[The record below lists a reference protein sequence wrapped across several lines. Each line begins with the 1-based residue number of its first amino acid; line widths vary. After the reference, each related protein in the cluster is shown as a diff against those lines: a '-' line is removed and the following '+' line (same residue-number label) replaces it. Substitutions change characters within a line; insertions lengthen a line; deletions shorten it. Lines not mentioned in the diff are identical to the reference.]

1 MEYVQP
7 VGGLANDPYLD
18 ANPVGGIEGSPVPA
32 AAIEHPM
39 RELVALI
46 ADAGLAPTGASLTQV
61 AAAVRTLMQ
70 KQAASIS
77 VAGGTADA
85 ITAAYSPVIAALV
98 NGMTLQVRAAS
109 VNATAT
115 PTFTPASPAIAA
127 KTIVK
132 GNNLPLVAGDIA
144 GAGHW
149 VELRYDA
156 TLDKWVIANPA
167 KGISSASPAV
177 QGAAKNLVLSTTGTN
192 ASISVGFDELVIGN
206 GAGEY
211 AVDRNIAATIN
222 TATLG
227 AGGLDTG
234 ALAATTWYSVWRI
247 GKSDGTRSWLISLH
261 ATAPTMPV
269 GYTLKARI
277 GWVRTDGTGNKY
289 PLPLAQVGNKV
300 KWRPASGTNM
310 LGLPVII
317 SGVQGNPATPT
328 WVAAS
333 VTSAV
338 PTTTATMVDLL
349 LAGGGAVGNS
359 AAAPN
364 NSYGSNASLTNPPPL
379 ATFGAAGNGASNIQA
394 TLALESANVYYASGA
409 ASALAVTG
417 WEDSL

>member
-46 ADAGLAPTGASLTQV
+46 TDAGLAPSDASLTQV

-98 NGMTLQVRAAS
+98 NGMTLYVRAAS
-109 VNATAT
+109 ANATAT
-115 PTFTPASPAIAA
+115 PTFTPASPALVA

-167 KGISSASPAV
+167 STVAV
-177 QGAAKNLVLSTTGTN
+177 LGAAKNLVVKN
-192 ASISVGFDELVIGN
+192 
-206 GAGEY
+206 
-211 AVDRNIAATIN
+211 N
-222 TATLG
+222 TATPASKIDVAVEEIALKSAVGSALLATAFAVTADITVGG
-227 AGGLDTG
+227 ANGLDTG
-234 ALAATTWYSVWRI
+234 AAANNTWYYIWV
-247 GKSDGTRSWLISLH
+247 ISNGATAASLLSTSS
-261 ATAPTMPV
+261 TAPTLPV
-269 GYTLKARI
+269 GYTYKALI
-277 GWVRTDGTGNKY
+277 GAVYRTTAFRNFTQRGSRVQAAEQWQTLSGGTATGLTSVSMSTFVPPIHK
-289 PLPLAQVGNKV
+289 QVTV
-300 KWRPASGTNM
+300 ADFHSTPAS
-310 LGLPVII
+310 LGQ
-317 SGVQGNPATPT
+317 SAGN
-328 WVAAS
+328 VY
-333 VTSAV
+333 
-338 PTTTATMVDLL
+338 
-349 LAGGGAVGNS
+349 AGNAVGKVV
-359 AAAPN
+359 
-364 NSYGSNASLTNPPPL
+364 GSVYPYS
-379 ATFGAAGNGASNIQA
+379 AGNAQSDWNSCTFIPEVAQ
-394 TLALESANVYYASGA
+394 TYYYNVSSG
-409 ASALAVTG
+409 SSTHYIIDF
-417 WEDSL
+417 EI